1 MLLEI
6 LSENLLYN
14 LYVLARSTKDH
25 CSLNQRAVYLRERID
40 WHIDAPLRN
49 LARLQCDRSIANC
62 QTFKMDTKSDGT
74 VDERKSIV
82 TNDWPQN

>member
-40 WHIDAPLRN
+40 
-49 LARLQCDRSIANC
+49 
-62 QTFKMDTKSDGT
+62 
-74 VDERKSIV
+74 
-82 TNDWPQN
+82 